1 MTRSAAEGGDPACE
15 FFLQAVDAADVSDIV
30 DLVTRARAAADDIDL
45 DRPKVG
51 DLTGVLA
58 FDLDIA
64 LDRALG
70 LTRARTAEDALTLTR
85 DLDGALA
92 LDFDLDLPGQRKLV
106 SDLELAR
113 RLAGDLAVALFS
125 AARVSAP
132 AAQAAEVRAGRLSLG
147 MLRVAV
153 WMLPAP
159 QRPRYGEEFRAELA
173 EMDKLPRRAQ
183 LGYALSQLARCW
195 QLRCALADTVA
206 APKRGP

>member
-1 MTRSAAEGGDPACE
+1 MIAELVSE
-15 FFLQAVDAADVSDIV
+15 FCISLIVS
-30 DLVTRARAAADDIDL
+30 RARASADGLDL
-45 DRPKVG
+45 GRARTG

-70 LTRARTAEDALTLTR
+70 LTRALTAEDALTLTR
-85 DLDGALA
+85 DLDRALA
-92 LDFDLDLPGQRKLV
+92 LDFDLDLADQRKLV

-125 AARVSAP
+125 AARVTAP
-132 AAQAAEVRAGRLSLG
+132 PAQAAEVRAGRLSLG
-147 MLRVAV
+147 MVRVAV

-159 QRPRYGEEFRAELA
+159 HRPRYGEEFRAE
-173 EMDKLPRRAQ
+173 MDELPRRAQ
-183 LGYALSQLARCW
+183 WGYALSQLARCR
-195 QLRCALADTVA
+195 QLRRALADTVA